1 MPDPERPDECPCQEV
16 LRLRGEVFRLKDG
29 ARRGHRP
36 TMEEHQ
42 KALSTIDHLLEE
54 NRDLRMMLSQERW

>member
-16 LRLRGEVFRLKDG
+16 LRLRGDVFRLRKT
-29 ARRGHRP
+29 RGHRP
-36 TMEEHQ
+36 TMKEHQ

-54 NRDLRMMLSQERW
+54 NRELRQRLSERTRG